1 MNLVDLVKGF
11 QTSSYYLVFTIVLVK
26 IGVDT
31 AENGPLKV
39 CQKIA
44 RSKLEKQLEKNIGGN
59 TKGEPLLESFR
70 VVDRTGDWELIKQR
84 FDNRVQTE
92 SVWPDRHPDLYLKFV
107 TQHHVKDAVL
117 NVDEKQLN
125 IAVERTALPI
135 SEEIKSRR
143 AAGQAERSC

>member
-1 MNLVDLVKGF
+1 MFRDKQSRAKSACNVDRCKRF
-11 QTSSYYLVFTIVLVK
+11 QMRGQLR
-26 IGVDT
+26 G
-31 AENGPLKV
+31 GP
-39 CQKIA
+39 
-44 RSKLEKQLEKNIGGN
+44 SKDGSETDYKKRVSHCLDINRA
-59 TKGEPLLESFR
+59 EPLLESFR

>member
-1 MNLVDLVKGF
+1 M
-11 QTSSYYLVFTIVLVK
+11 
-26 IGVDT
+26 
-31 AENGPLKV
+31 
-39 CQKIA
+39 
-44 RSKLEKQLEKNIGGN
+44 
-59 TKGEPLLESFR
+59 LESFR